1 LLKPVLALVFKK
13 PDSNQGLNVKSNR
26 LSLLAFEFNGDTFI
40 VIPIGIISKLVVKF
54 LGAYFI
60 IFKKQTIMKRKQISL
75 EVVNPNAAGI
85 DIGSRSHWVA
95 VGQNAQDV
103 KEFGV
108 YSQDHQELCEWLKK
122 HKVTTIAMES
132 TGTYWQNLFS
142 SLVVF
147 GFDVILV
154 NGRQTKNI
162 KGQKTDILDCQ
173 WIQKLHTLG
182 LLSSSFLPDST
193 TAVIRTYSRHRQN
206 ILKQSASAILKMQK
220 YLRLM
225 NMRLDVVV
233 KDIVGLTGTKIIT
246 AFIAGEKSGKVLA
259 QNRHYNCR
267 KSEEEIS
274 KALQYNG
281 REDYYFALKQEWE
294 TYLHIQKQIDQV
306 DVQIKRHLEKVIDTD
321 DDKKQHIASNKPY
334 KRKNK
339 NTIRNTD
346 MNQLSYQYFEGV
358 DLMAIEGVND
368 ALLMAFISEIGLEG
382 IKKFESSKQFTSWL
396 RLAPNNKISGGRV
409 LSHHLPKGSNR
420 LKVALR
426 QAANTIGNLKDGHL
440 SDFFRRINYKKGR
453 ATAISATAR
462 KLAVIIWNML
472 TKGIPY
478 HPPTEYLFLDQKRKL
493 KMLSRIKKNIVKFD
507 IRPEDIGLSKILNI
521 ST

>member
-1 LLKPVLALVFKK
+1 MAKK
-13 PDSNQGLNVKSNR
+13 K
-26 LSLLAFEFNGDTFI
+26 
-40 VIPIGIISKLVVKF
+40 
-54 LGAYFI
+54 
-60 IFKKQTIMKRKQISL
+60 ISL

-85 DIGSRSHWVA
+85 DIGSKSHWVA

-108 YSQDHQELCEWLKK
+108 YSEDQQALCKWLEK

-142 SLVVF
+142 ALVVY

-154 NGRQTKNI
+154 NGRQTKNN
-162 KGQKTDILDCQ
+162 KGKKTDIKDCQ

-193 TAVIRTYSRHRQN
+193 TAIIRTYSRHRQN
-206 ILKQSASAILKMQK
+206 ILKQSSSCILKMQK

-246 AFIAGEKSGKVLA
+246 AFINGEKSGVELA
-259 QNRHYNCR
+259 KYRHYNCR
-267 KSEEEIS
+267 KSENEIA
-274 KALQYNG
+274 KALQYNK
-281 REDYYFALKQEWE
+281 REDYYFALTQEWE
-294 TYLHIQKQIDQV
+294 TYLHLQKQIEQV
-306 DVQIKRHLEKVIDTD
+306 DVQIKKHLEQVIDKD
-321 DDKKQHIASNKPY
+321 DNKKQHIATKKPY

-339 NTIRNTD
+339 NTIRDVD
-346 MNQLSYQYFEGV
+346 MNQMAYQYFEGV

-368 ALLMAFISEIGLEG
+368 ATIMAIISEIGLEG
-382 IKKFESSKQFTSWL
+382 IKKFESAKQFTSWL
-396 RLAPNNKISGGRV
+396 RLAPNNKISGGKV

-426 QAANTIGNLKDGHL
+426 QSANVIGNLKEGYL
-440 SDFFRRINYKKGR
+440 NDFFKRINYKKGR

-472 TKGIPY
+472 SKGIPY
-478 HPPTEYLFLDQKRKL
+478 NPPTQYLFLDQKRKL
-493 KMLSRIKKNIVKFD
+493 KLVSRIRRNISKFD
-507 IRPEDIGLSKILNI
+507 IKPEDVGFI
-521 ST
+521 TT